1 MFKYVLLFLFGNCL
15 FAQNVTT
22 YFDAPSVDVDD
33 SMVFDADGNLYGS
46 NFIGTTVYKITPDG
60 VATPFITGLE
70 NPNGLAFDDDGNL
83 FLSEF
88 SASRIN
94 KYDSNGNLLE
104 SFTINGLPS
113 GLTRAFEGDAMI
125 FTNVSNNSVNRL
137 DADGTITEIYQG
149 APLNAP
155 VGLTYDEDGV
165 LYVGNFTGREIYKLV
180 GDDAIFIATIP
191 DGGATGGNDA
201 LGFIVYVDGRIYGTN
216 FGGHQIYS
224 VNPDGE
230 DDFFVFAGSDQGNQD
245 GSLSEATFNTPNG
258 IIYNETEDALFIS
271 EFSGEGNIRRIDDIT
286 LGIQDFSSDF
296 QVIASPNPVTDIVH
310 ITTNKNL
317 DMSNT
322 DIRLYDNLGRSLL
335 KSVNVQAKDSN
346 TVTVDMSS
354 YIPGVYFL
362 KIMDSRGQ
370 MDVIK
375 LLKER

>member
-22 YFDAPSVDVDD
+22 YFDDSSVDVDD

-46 NFIGTTVYKITPDG
+46 NFIGTTVYKITPEG
-60 VATPFITGLE
+60 IASPFITGLE
-70 NPNGLAFDDDGNL
+70 NPNGLEFDDDGNL
-83 FLSEF
+83 FLSEY

-94 KYDSNGNLLE
+94 KYDPDGNLLE
-104 SFTINGLPS
+104 SFTVNGLPS

-137 DADGTITEIYQG
+137 DADGTITKIYQG

-155 VGLTYDEDGV
+155 VGLTYDEDGS

-180 GDDAIFIATIP
+180 GDDAVFVATIP
-191 DGGATGGNDA
+191 DGGASGGNDA
-201 LGFIVYVDGRIYGTN
+201 LGFIVYVNGRIYGTN

-245 GSLSEATFNTPNG
+245 GTLPEATFNTPNG
-258 IIYNETEDALFIS
+258 IIYNEAEDALFIS
-271 EFSGEGNIRRIDDIT
+271 EFSGVGNIRKIDEIT
-286 LGIQDFSSDF
+286 LGVQGFSSDF
-296 QVIASPNPVTDIVH
+296 QIVASPNPVTDVVH

-317 DMSNT
+317 DISDA
-322 DIRLYDNLGRSLL
+322 DIRLYDSLGRSLL
-335 KSVNVQAKDSN
+335 QPTYVQAKDNN
-346 TVTVDMSS
+346 TVAVDMSS
-354 YIPGVYFL
+354 YISGMYFL
-362 KIMDSRGQ
+362 KIMDSRGLVN
-370 MDVIK
+370 VIK
-375 LLKER
+375 VLKKG